1 LVLFCFY
8 SITKESKAKNE
19 IESGKRGG
27 MFEWRGMKKVNM
39 GGMRGQNK
47 TLGNDFDKLTLN

>member
-1 LVLFCFY
+1 
-8 SITKESKAKNE
+8 
-19 IESGKRGG
+19 